1 MPLNRR
7 EVLVAGLALAGCSP
21 DAAPAQPQGTAMP
34 PTGPLLTRKIPATGE
49 ALPAVGLGTW
59 QAFDIGRGDDWDQAR
74 EGVSAFVEGG
84 GKVVDSSPMYGRA
97 EAAVGE
103 IAAELGVRP
112 KLFLATK
119 VWTTGRDAGIAQM
132 EASFAKLRTETI
144 DLMQVHNLLDLDTHM
159 ATLRDWKAAGRLR
172 YIGATHYTESAYPA
186 LEAAMRRH
194 PFDVIQINASVAE
207 RGAEARILPLA
218 QELGMGVI
226 VNRPFA
232 GGDLFARVRRLPLPA
247 WAGEL
252 GCTSWA
258 QILLKYVLAHPAV
271 TCAIP
276 GTRNPRHIADNL
288 GAATGPLPDAAQR
301 ARILEAVRAA

>member
-7 EVLVAGLALAGCSP
+7 ELLAASLALTGCSP
-21 DAAPAQPQGTAMP
+21 EPAPAQPQRSAM
-34 PTGPLLTRKIPATGE
+34 PTGPLMTRRIPATGE
-49 ALPAVGLGTW
+49 ALPVVGLGTW
-59 QAFDIGRGDDWDQAR
+59 QAFDIGRGADRDQAR
-74 EGVSAFVEGG
+74 EGVSTFVLGG
-84 GKVVDSSPMYGRA
+84 GRVVDSSPMYGRA
-97 EAAVGE
+97 EEAVGE
-103 IAAELGVRP
+103 IAADLGVRP

-119 VWTTGRDAGIAQM
+119 VWTSGREAGVAQM

-159 ATLRDWKAAGRLR
+159 TTLRAWKEAGRLR

-218 QELGMGVI
+218 QERGMAVI

-232 GGDLFARVRRLPLPA
+232 GGDLFSRVRRLPLPG
-247 WAGEL
+247 WAGEI

-258 QILLKYVLAHPAV
+258 QVLLKYVLANPAV